1 MRRSDSAARMAV
13 MVGKSISH
21 YEVLEKL
28 GEGGMGVVYKA
39 RDTRLDRFVAIK
51 VLPEDVSADAVRL
64 ARFDRE
70 ARTLAA
76 LSHPNILAIYDVGTE
91 GGLAY
96 LVTELLEGETLRQRL
111 TRERL
116 PWRRSIEIAAS
127 VADGLAAAHGKG
139 IIHRDIKPENV
150 FLTVDG

>member
-1 MRRSDSAARMAV
+1 

-39 RDTRLDRFVAIK
+39 RDIHLDRFVAIK

-70 ARTLAA
+70 ARMLAA

-150 FLTVDG
+150 FLTVDGRA